1 MLFRS
6 ASSDKPNIVF
16 DRMAFKEELKRS
28 VLLDINYHVDDTPE
42 CKIAD
47 GYKAHLGHLNKRLKS
62 NGRDA
67 IYTARIIGQC
77 LTEIKNI
84 YRGNKKLLICATK
97 DLFSISYVYFF
108 IDLCNLATT
117 YYRLSHISLPLQIV
131 RSKFKLIKEIVR
143 EDEDFWMSG
152 Y

>member
-1 MLFRS
+1 MVS
-6 ASSDKPNIVF
+6 ASSDKPAAEC
-16 DRMAFKEELKRS
+16 DRMAFKDEMKRI
-28 VLLDINYHVDDTPE
+28 VLLDINCQVDDTPE

-47 GYKAHLGHLNKRLKS
+47 GYKTYLEHLNKRLKS

-67 IYTARIIGQC
+67 IYTACIIGQC
-77 LTEIKNI
+77 LTELKSI

-117 YYRLSHISLPLQIV
+117 YYRVLHISLPLKTV
-131 RSKFKLIKEIVR
+131 LRKFKLIKQIVC
-143 EDEDFWMSG
+143 EDEDFWMNE
-152 Y
+152 YQ